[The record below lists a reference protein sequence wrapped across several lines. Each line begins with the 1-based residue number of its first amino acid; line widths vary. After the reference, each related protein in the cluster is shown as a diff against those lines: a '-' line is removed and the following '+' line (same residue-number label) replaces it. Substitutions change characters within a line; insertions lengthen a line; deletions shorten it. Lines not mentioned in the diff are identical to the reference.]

1 MENKT
6 MWRDL
11 FVKNYRGETEEAKEL
26 AHFLKATYQGAKYIP
41 WATMERLIYQQDPTA
56 VFEKVKNDQG
66 GLVFSTFNDIE
77 TYQKVEKDG
86 VVQEQETRSQN
97 IFHFVRVKL
106 TFMGKTFEEDY
117 PIQDNKYAPLRML
130 DANSVNKSLQ
140 RALAKVGSRAT
151 GLALSLYETGD
162 LQFEDN
168 SNA

>member
-1 MENKT
+1 
-6 MWRDL
+6 
-11 FVKNYRGETEEAKEL
+11 
-26 AHFLKATYQGAKYIP
+26 
-41 WATMERLIYQQDPTA
+41 
-56 VFEKVKNDQG
+56 VFEKVKNDEG

-162 LQFEDN
+162 LQFEET